1 MAEGPEAFF
10 FFPLPTIQFM
20 FVLYDKG
27 YALHSLH
34 KNSI

>member
-1 MAEGPEAFF
+1 MAEGPEAF

-20 FVLYDKG
+20 VVLYDKG